1 MPPPAMPSSQR
12 NSPRIRLAG
21 AIGPWSHDLTA
32 LLARPAF
39 RHLWLSTCASSFT
52 LWTEVIVTG
61 WVALQL
67 TGSPWLVAM
76 TGVGRAVAMPLIGPL
91 SGALADRLDRVLL
104 VRIAEGGNL
113 AALALLAGTLLTGH
127 GSYWLLLLVTF
138 WFGVST
144 ALAWPSRR
152 ALLMDLA
159 GSEYLLSAVVL
170 ERVTQSV
177 ARVLGP
183 LLAGAL
189 LALWAD
195 GAYAALVLFPAL
207 SLLALGRLAA
217 VRRAGEVTP
226 APVWRQ
232 LREGWAYIRGEP
244 VIWAVLL
251 MTVAMNGFVFQ
262 AKFLYPVFAEDV
274 LHVGPV
280 ELGWMGAANGIGA
293 PLMLLLL
300 PRLNRERS
308 YGWTLVLGAGLAAL
322 ALAAFASTTSLP
334 LAIALLTLSGLGQ
347 AGFAVMQSTLILSR
361 AEPALRGRAMGLLV
375 LATGST
381 PLGSLGAGAVAE
393 RWGAPLAIG
402 AGAVLCAILV
412 AAIAWRS
419 PQLLR
424 PRSTTTPAPAAAG

>member
-1 MPPPAMPSSQR
+1 MPSSHR
-12 NSPRIRLAG
+12 DSPRIRLAG
-21 AIGPWSHDLTA
+21 ATGPWSHDLTA

-39 RHLWLSTCASSFT
+39 RRLWLSTCASNFT

-67 TGSPWLVAM
+67 TGSPWLVAI
-76 TGVGRAVAMPLIGPL
+76 TGVGRAAAMPLIGPL

-127 GSYWLLLLVTF
+127 GSYWLLLLVAL
-138 WFGVST
+138 WLGMST
-144 ALAWPSRR
+144 ALAWPARR

-159 GSEYLLSAVVL
+159 GSEYLLPAVVL

-183 LLAGAL
+183 LLAGVL
-189 LALWAD
+189 LALWED
-195 GAYAALVLFPAL
+195 GAYAVLLLFPAL

-217 VRRAGEVTP
+217 VRMAGDLAR

-232 LREGWAYIRGEP
+232 LREGWAYVRGEP
-244 VIWAVLL
+244 IIWAVLL
-251 MTVAMNGFVFQ
+251 MTVAMNCFVFP

-274 LHVGPV
+274 LRVGPV

-293 PLMLLLL
+293 PLMLLFL

-308 YGWTLVLGAGLAAL
+308 YGWTLVLGAVLAAL
-322 ALAAFASTTSLP
+322 ALAAFATTTSLP

-402 AGAVLCAILV
+402 AGALLCTILV

-424 PRSTTTPAPAAAG
+424 PRPAAPAPAAAG

>member
-1 MPPPAMPSSQR
+1 MPSSQR

-232 LREGWAYIRGEP
+232 LREGWAYVRGEP

-251 MTVAMNGFVFQ
+251 
-262 AKFLYPVFAEDV
+262 
-274 LHVGPV
+274 
-280 ELGWMGAANGIGA
+280 
-293 PLMLLLL
+293 
-300 PRLNRERS
+300 
-308 YGWTLVLGAGLAAL
+308 
-322 ALAAFASTTSLP
+322 
-334 LAIALLTLSGLGQ
+334 
-347 AGFAVMQSTLILSR
+347 
-361 AEPALRGRAMGLLV
+361 
-375 LATGST
+375 
-381 PLGSLGAGAVAE
+381 
-393 RWGAPLAIG
+393 
-402 AGAVLCAILV
+402 
-412 AAIAWRS
+412 
-419 PQLLR
+419 
-424 PRSTTTPAPAAAG
+424 

>member
-1 MPPPAMPSSQR
+1 MPSSQR
-12 NSPRIRLAG
+12 DSPRIRLAG
-21 AIGPWSHDLTA
+21 AIGPWSHDFTA

-39 RHLWLSTCASSFT
+39 RRLWLSTCASSFT

-67 TGSPWLVAM
+67 TGSPWLVAV
-76 TGVGRAVAMPLIGPL
+76 TGVGRAAAMPLIGPL

-127 GSYWLLLLVTF
+127 GSYWLLLLVTL

-159 GSEYLLSAVVL
+159 GSEHLLPAVVL
-170 ERVTQSV
+170 DRVTQSV

-183 LLAGAL
+183 LLAGVL

-217 VRRAGEVTP
+217 VRMAGEVTH

-232 LREGWAYIRGEP
+232 LREGWAYVRGEP
-244 VIWAVLL
+244 IIWAVLL

-274 LHVGPV
+274 LRVGPV

-322 ALAAFASTTSLP
+322 ALAAFASHH
-334 LAIALLTLSGLGQ
+334 
-347 AGFAVMQSTLILSR
+347 
-361 AEPALRGRAMGLLV
+361 
-375 LATGST
+375 
-381 PLGSLGAGAVAE
+381 
-393 RWGAPLAIG
+393 
-402 AGAVLCAILV
+402 
-412 AAIAWRS
+412 
-419 PQLLR
+419 
-424 PRSTTTPAPAAAG
+424 